1 MRKQITLFAL
11 FCVFLC
17 MQSFAQDRT
26 LTGKVTSSEDN
37 LGIPGVSVVVVGT
50 TIGTTTDIDGNYKL
64 NVPSGAKQLRFS
76 GVGLKSTSIDIGAS
90 DALNL
95 AMVNDVLKLDEVVV
109 TALGISKEK
118 KALGYAVQEVS
129 GGELARSGETNLVE
143 ALSSKVAGVNVI
155 SSTGTPGA
163 SSYITIRGAH
173 SITGENQPLFVL
185 DGIPVDNSSFVSGNP
200 DEGRNNLPVGGVA
213 NSNRL
218 IDLNADDIESVT
230 VLKGPAAAALY
241 GIRAAN
247 GAIIIT
253 SKKGH
258 YTVGKPIHVDF
269 STSLS
274 WEMVNKLPD
283 LQNTYSQGSN
293 GLYSDPST
301 LNRNSW
307 GPAISTLGYD
317 HDIPNAYNNF
327 GTIVPINDPGVDEAA
342 KTYDPYDFF
351 ETGTTANNN
360 ISFSGG
366 NETSNFIVSIAHLG
380 QKGIVPNS
388 TFKRTSVRV
397 GGGTEISKKIHVNGT
412 ITYSKSG
419 GSRIQQGSNVSGV
432 MLGLTRTAPT
442 FDNTNGS
449 NDPVNDE
456 SAYELPDGTP
466 RSYRPGIYDNPY
478 WTVNKNPF
486 NDDVNRMIG
495 NTAIVYDPASWANIT
510 YRVGTDFYSDRRKAA
525 FEIGSGNLPAGQVFE
540 DQHYQRDFNSD
551 LFLTLKKRFGANFGG
566 SLLLGNNMYS
576 TYHQQLYSQGDG
588 LNIPGFYQM
597 SNAQSVLSKEEQA
610 KKRTAAFYLD
620 LEADYKSM
628 LYIGFT
634 GRNEWSTSLPNA
646 STNSFF
652 YPAVNLGF
660 VFTEPLKMADNKY
673 FPYGKLRF
681 SYAQVGNDA
690 PIYST
695 FNTYESSGYGDG
707 WASGIFYPY
716 AGQSGFD
723 RYPQLANS
731 KLKPETT
738 TSLEYGVELKFLK
751 NRLGVDFTYYDSKS
765 DGQILPVDVA
775 GSSGYRTVI
784 LNSGSISNKGI
795 ELGAYI
801 TPLMSK
807 SFKWD
812 INLNYSKNKNKV
824 ESLAEGLESL
834 SLGGFETPGSRA
846 VVGQPFGVIYGGQW
860 LRDDNGNIVIDDEGD
875 ASTNPN
881 FGFPVADPKEG
892 VIGDPNPDWLM
903 GIRNTF
909 TYKGW
914 SLTGLLDIRHG
925 GDIWNGTEGAL
936 VSIGTSATTENRGET
951 KVWEGVSGH
960 LDADGNLVSSG
971 QTNSTT
977 VVLDENWYRKGNGS
991 GFGPI
996 GEQFIEDG
1004 GWVRLREISLA
1015 YHLNPKYL
1023 KKTPFASIDISIS
1036 GRNVWLKT
1044 DYKGVDPETNLTGT
1058 GSFRAEGFEYFNM
1071 PNTKSYGF
1079 SIRLTL

>member
-1 MRKQITLFAL
+1 MRKQITLFAWL
-11 FCVFLC
+11 CVFVC

-26 LTGKVTSSEDN
+26 LTGKVTSSADN
-37 LGIPGVSVVVVGT
+37 LGIPGVSVVVEGT

-64 NVPSGAKQLRFS
+64 NVPATAKQLKFS
-76 GVGLKSTSIDIGAS
+76 GVGLKSKTMDITASTSMDVLM
-90 DALNL
+90 D
-95 AMVNDVLKLDEVVV
+95 NDVLKLDEVVV

-118 KALGYAVQEVS
+118 KQLGYAVQEVS
-129 GGELARSGETNLVE
+129 GGELARSGEANLVE
-143 ALSSKVAGVNVI
+143 ALSAKVAGVNVI

-163 SSYITIRGAH
+163 SSYITIRGSH
-173 SITGENQPLFVL
+173 SVFGENQPLFVL
-185 DGIPVDNSSFVSGNP
+185 DGIPIDNSSYVSGNP

-218 IDLNADDIESVT
+218 IDLNSEDIESVT

-241 GIRAAN
+241 GVRAAN

-258 YTVGKPIHVDF
+258 YTPGKPIHVDF
-269 STSLS
+269 SSSLS
-274 WEMVNKLPD
+274 WDMVNKLPD
-283 LQNTYSQGSN
+283 LQDTYAQGSN
-293 GLYSDPST
+293 GNYADPST
-301 LNRNSW
+301 FNRNSW

-317 HDIPNAYNNF
+317 HDLANPYNNF
-327 GTIVPINDPGVDEAA
+327 GTIVPLTDPGVDEPA
-342 KTYDPYDFF
+342 KAYDPYDFF

-366 NETSNFIVSIAHLG
+366 NETSTFIVSIAHLG
-380 QKGIVPNS
+380 QKGVVPKS

-397 GGGTEISKKIHVNGT
+397 GGSTDLSKKFKINGS

-419 GSRIQQGSNVSGV
+419 GSRIQQGSNVSGL

-449 NDPVNDE
+449 DDPANDE
-456 SAYELPDGTP
+456 SAYQLPDGTP

-478 WTVNKNPF
+478 WTINKNPF
-486 NDDVNRMIG
+486 HDDVNRMIG
-495 NTAIVYDPASWANIT
+495 NIGLNYELCQWASLA
-510 YRVGTDFYSDRRKAA
+510 YRVGTDFYSDRRKQA

-540 DQHYQRDFNSD
+540 DQHFQRDFNSD
-551 LFLTLKKRFGANFGG
+551 LFLTLKKRFGPNFGG
-566 SLLLGNNMYS
+566 SFVLGNNMYS
-576 TYHQQLYSQGDG
+576 TYHEQLYTQGDG
-588 LNIPGFYQM
+588 LNIPGFYHI
-597 SNAQSVLSKEEQA
+597 SNAQSVLSKEEQDR
-610 KKRTAAFYLD
+610 KRSAAFYFD

-628 LYIGFT
+628 LYLGFT

-646 STNSFF
+646 SENSFF

-660 VFTEPLKMADNKY
+660 VFTEPLKMSDNKY
-673 FPYGKLRF
+673 LPYGKLRF

-690 PIYST
+690 PTYSV

-716 AGQSGFD
+716 MGVSGFD
-723 RYPQLANS
+723 RFPQLANS
-731 KLKPETT
+731 GLEPEKTT
-738 TSLEYGVELKFLK
+738 ALEYGVELKFLK
-751 NRLGVDFTYYDSKS
+751 NRLGIDFSYYDSKS
-765 DGQILPVDVA
+765 EGQIIPVEVA
-775 GSSGYRTVI
+775 ASSGFRNII
-784 LNSGSISNKGI
+784 LNAGDISNKGFEI
-795 ELGAYI
+795 GAYI
-801 TPLMSK
+801 TPVQTK

-812 INLNYSKNKNKV
+812 INVNFSTNKNRV

-846 VVGQPFGVIYGGQW
+846 VVGQPYGVIYGGRW
-860 LRDDNGNIVIDDEGD
+860 LRDGNGNIVIDDEGD

-881 FGFPVADPKEG
+881 FGFPVVDPEEG

-909 TYKGW
+909 TYKAFT
-914 SLTGLLDIRHG
+914 LTALLDIRKG

-936 VSIGTSATTENRGET
+936 VSIGTSATTESRGET

-971 QTNSTT
+971 QTNSTQ
-977 VVLDENWYRKGNGS
+977 VVLDEQWYRNGNGS
-991 GFGPI
+991 GFGPV
-996 GEQFIEDG
+996 GEQFIQDG
-1004 GWVRLREISLA
+1004 GWVRLREVSLS
-1015 YHLNPKYL
+1015 YHMNPKYL
-1023 KKTPFASIDISIS
+1023 KKTPFASIDISLS
-1036 GRNVWLKT
+1036 GRNLWLDT
-1044 DYKGVDPETNLTGT
+1044 DYTGVDPETNLTGT
-1058 GSFRAEGFEYFNM
+1058 GVFRAEGFEYFNM

-1079 SIRLTL
+1079 TIRLTL